1 MWASGKGADNVIA
14 VFMRHNVDIQQMDK
28 MAAQVCQSIRVVEG
42 LTAFMW
48 ASGKGADNV
57 IAVFMRHNVDIQQV
71 DKNGGSG
78 M

>member
-1 MWASGKGADNVIA
+1 
-14 VFMRHNVDIQQMDK
+14 
-28 MAAQVCQSIRVVEG
+28 
-42 LTAFMW
+42 MW

-78 M
+78 MSRVVQHLCGLLGRGLITL

>member
-1 MWASGKGADNVIA
+1 M
-14 VFMRHNVDIQQMDK
+14 
-28 MAAQVCQSIRVVEG
+28 SIRVVEG
-42 LTAFMW
+42 RTAFIW
-48 ASGKGADNV
+48 ASGKRADNV